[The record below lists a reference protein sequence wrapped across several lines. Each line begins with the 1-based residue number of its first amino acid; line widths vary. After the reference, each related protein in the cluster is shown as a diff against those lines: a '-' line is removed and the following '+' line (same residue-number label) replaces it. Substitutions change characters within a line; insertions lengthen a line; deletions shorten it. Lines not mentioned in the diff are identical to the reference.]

1 MNNKIIN
8 LIYYKDKSKN
18 GNFGDELS
26 KFITKKLLNK
36 NKYKLVFNK
45 NNIDLNLVCI
55 GSYIHCAKDNS
66 YIFGSGVRTENNIE
80 NGHKY
85 KNLNICAVRGP
96 LTKKFL
102 EKKNIIVP
110 EIYGDPGLL
119 LPIFYKPKKLT
130 ELKNKIGIVPHKSN
144 YNKYLNKID
153 KNKYFLINPM
163 DKWEHVVIYIISCKY
178 ILSSSL
184 HGLIISDAYNIP
196 NIWLDEYKLSEGDF
210 KFKDYFLSIERPYYK
225 IKKIDEFNIEKT
237 YKYNNNLNLNY
248 LINSFPFK

>member
-1 MNNKIIN
+1 MNNKIVN

-80 NGHKY
+80 NGKY

-102 EKKNIIVP
+102 EKK
-110 EIYGDPGLL
+110 
-119 LPIFYKPKKLT
+119 
-130 ELKNKIGIVPHKSN
+130 
-144 YNKYLNKID
+144 YN
-153 KNKYFLINPM
+153 
-163 DKWEHVVIYIISCKY
+163 S
-178 ILSSSL
+178 
-184 HGLIISDAYNIP
+184 
-196 NIWLDEYKLSEGDF
+196 
-210 KFKDYFLSIERPYYK
+210 
-225 IKKIDEFNIEKT
+225 T
-237 YKYNNNLNLNY
+237 
-248 LINSFPFK
+248 